1 MTSIISSHLVKGL
14 LYMRVQFSWVVVLL
28 LAGCQITQPVD
39 QTTSPNSEEA
49 NSPQVQ
55 TSTNRTH
62 ANKPVQPAKV
72 LPKVV
77 TPQQQKDVWQRIA
90 MQLSMDIPD
99 HKSISYYRTWY
110 LKHPNHL
117 KTVSKRAEPFL
128 YLITEKIEQRGLPL
142 ELALLPIVE
151 SSFDAFAYSH
161 GSAAGLWQFVPGT
174 GEMYGLEQNFW
185 YDGRRD
191 VDAATDAA
199 LDYLTYLNKRFDGN
213 WNHAIAAYNSGG
225 GRISSAIRKNQKA
238 GKATDFFSLDLP
250 TETTGYVPKLL
261 AVADIIANQEKYGIT
276 IPAIANK
283 PVLELVDPQE
293 QLDLAIA
300 ANYAGMTVKEL
311 QSYNPAY
318 NQWATSPTGPYQLL
332 IPVDK
337 ADTFM
342 QKVQQNRGKGM
353 KLVRYK
359 VKSGDSLSVIAQQ
372 HSTTTKVI
380 QTANNLTSNS
390 IRAGQYLMIPTS
402 VKDEKAYALSAS
414 NRLAKTQSMARGK
427 YKLSHT
433 VTSGDSLWSIAKQHN
448 ISHQSLAKWNGMG
461 PRDTLKIGQKLVIWK
476 NSSDG
481 AIIRTVFYQVRSGD
495 TLSGI
500 ANKFKVK
507 SHDIVNWNDLANQK
521 YLKPGQKLKLYVD
534 VTKVSV

>member
-1 MTSIISSHLVKGL
+1 
-14 LYMRVQFSWVVVLL
+14 MRVQFSWVVVLL

-90 MQLSMDIPD
+90 MQLSMDIPE
-99 HKSISYYRTWY
+99 HKSVNYYRTWY

-293 QLDLAIA
+293 QLDLAIPLT
-300 ANYAGMTVKEL
+300 M
-311 QSYNPAY
+311 PA
-318 NQWATSPTGPYQLL
+318 
-332 IPVDK
+332 
-337 ADTFM
+337 
-342 QKVQQNRGKGM
+342 
-353 KLVRYK
+353 
-359 VKSGDSLSVIAQQ
+359 
-372 HSTTTKVI
+372 
-380 QTANNLTSNS
+380 
-390 IRAGQYLMIPTS
+390 
-402 VKDEKAYALSAS
+402 
-414 NRLAKTQSMARGK
+414 
-427 YKLSHT
+427 
-433 VTSGDSLWSIAKQHN
+433 
-448 ISHQSLAKWNGMG
+448 
-461 PRDTLKIGQKLVIWK
+461 
-476 NSSDG
+476 
-481 AIIRTVFYQVRSGD
+481 
-495 TLSGI
+495 
-500 ANKFKVK
+500 
-507 SHDIVNWNDLANQK
+507 
-521 YLKPGQKLKLYVD
+521 
-534 VTKVSV
+534 

>member
-1 MTSIISSHLVKGL
+1 
-14 LYMRVQFSWVVVLL
+14 MRVQFSWVVVLL

-300 ANYAGMTVKEL
+300 ANYASMTVKEL

>member
-337 ADTFM
+337 ADAFM
-342 QKVQQNRGKGM
+342 QTVQQNRGKGM